1 MEEKK
6 DTQAGS
12 GFWQIIFPSFL
23 SGLAII
29 LVCVWIVIGAGN
41 GKISRFAEISTVLLV
56 LPVLIFSL
64 IVLIILGAGIALVSR
79 LMGWIP
85 PITQRILEFL
95 IKVQD
100 GVRKFAEFV
109 VQLVI
114 RPSALLGSFRNFLS
128 NDKPRYRIE

>member
-6 DTQAGS
+6 GTQAGS

-29 LVCVWIVIGAGN
+29 LVCVWIVIGAGDGN
-41 GKISRFAEISTVLLV
+41 ILRFAEISTVLLV

-109 VQLVI
+109 VQVVI
-114 RPSALLGSFRNFLS
+114 RPSALLGGFRNFLS